1 MTSRYSIEFVAAA
14 ERALAN
20 IARRDQKRIA
30 LRIDAL
36 AQDPRPPGSRK
47 LVGGTNEYRI
57 RSGDYRVVYS
67 VEDRKVL
74 VIVMRIAHRK
84 DIYR

>member
-1 MTSRYSIEFVAAA
+1 MSYSIRFVGSA

-20 IARRDQKRIA
+20 ITKRDQKKIA

-36 AQDPRPPGSRK
+36 ALDPRPPGSRK

-57 RSGDYRVVYS
+57 RIGDYRVVYS
-67 VEDRKVL
+67 VEDRRVL
-74 VIVMRIAHRK
+74 VIVIRIAHRK